1 MQLFQSLNEIETS
14 PFFTASWEPRFLK
27 KLLTIFGS
35 SILGFF
41 FFALLFVRPYFKT
54 SLFYTGDDYRIT
66 LKNTTN
72 STFPHTILISPATKK
87 KLIVYD
93 YFENETHFLRGQIF
107 GGDSYTRFIQN
118 SLNEDINYTF
128 NKSSPSYEAEIRFPL
143 PAAVYTTYYIRI
155 VCFIICVFA
164 AYFCYNVTNLKLFLP
179 LYLLVCLYTF
189 LSLPIFKFSTF
200 FSGFISMGYWFGF
213 ISISFLQVRILSS
226 NIPVIYMSLFGICG
240 ACSLFTAMTYSNT
253 AFIYPSL
260 LCLIILI
267 SVSLYLFYLGTSILS
282 PFLLSVHF
290 GCMWLIGLSVYI
302 TTLMKGLTVYGF
314 NSFLVNII
322 NYILSTVFLVFQSI
336 YLVGEPSKAK
346 IPEAPLDQV
355 AHLNRIDHLLE
366 TLAEK
371 DEGSSKRN
379 QTFQ

>member
-1 MQLFQSLNEIETS
+1 
-14 PFFTASWEPRFLK
+14 
-27 KLLTIFGS
+27 
-35 SILGFF
+35 
-41 FFALLFVRPYFKT
+41 
-54 SLFYTGDDYRIT
+54 
-66 LKNTTN
+66 
-72 STFPHTILISPATKK
+72 
-87 KLIVYD
+87 
-93 YFENETHFLRGQIF
+93 
-107 GGDSYTRFIQN
+107 
-118 SLNEDINYTF
+118 
-128 NKSSPSYEAEIRFPL
+128 
-143 PAAVYTTYYIRI
+143 
-155 VCFIICVFA
+155 
-164 AYFCYNVTNLKLFLP
+164 
-179 LYLLVCLYTF
+179 
-189 LSLPIFKFSTF
+189 
-200 FSGFISMGYWFGF
+200 MGYWFGF